1 MSRSYQPLPAAVTT
15 LVVAL
20 TVVLTTA
27 FPGAGARRVEV
38 YPVAGPSTITLSG
51 HGYGHGHGMS
61 QYGAEGAARAG
72 VAWQQ
77 IIEFYY
83 PGTSWGEHRGAI
95 QVWITGD
102 TTDDLVVVARP
113 GLKVTRLQA
122 KKAWTVPANGAK
134 QWRMSA
140 LAGGRTQVQFRTG
153 AGWRTWKSFSG
164 DGQFSS
170 PDSLLTLV
178 KPSGTS
184 TYRGRL
190 RSAAVRPGEPARDTV
205 NVLSMEAYLR
215 GVVPLEIP
223 ALWSPDAVRAQAV
236 AARTYAA
243 AERSHPNASHY
254 QICDTTQC
262 QVYGGYDVEH
272 DAATQAVVD
281 TAGQGLIH
289 DGRPAFT
296 QFSSS
301 NGGFSSAGS
310 APYLVAKEDPYD
322 GWAGNPHRTWSVVLD
337 DVALERRYPGIGD
350 LTSIEVSQRDGNG
363 EWGGRVQ
370 RLSLVGTAGRADITG
385 DTLRSALGLRSSWF
399 TFTVTPAA
407 RSDARDSR
415 TIS

>member
-1 MSRSYQPLPAAVTT
+1 MRRPNSRPSAAAVIAVAVG
-15 LVVAL
+15 LAVAL
-20 TVVLTTA
+20 TTA
-27 FPGAGARRVEV
+27 LPAVGSRRAEIF
-38 YPVAGPSTITLSG
+38 PVAGPSTITISG

-83 PGTSWGEHRGAI
+83 PGTSWGEHRGALE
-95 QVWITGD
+95 VWITGD

-113 GLKVTRLQA
+113 GIRVTRLEPR
-122 KKAWTVPANGAK
+122 KTWSVPTNGAR
-134 QWRMSA
+134 QWRMNG
-140 LAGGRTQVQFRTG
+140 LAGGRTQVQFRRTG
-153 AGWRTWKSFSG
+153 GWRTWRTFAG

-170 PDSLLTLV
+170 PEGRLTLV
-178 KPSGTS
+178 KPSGPA

-190 RSAAVRPGEPARDTV
+190 RSASVRPGQPARDTV
-205 NVLSMEAYLR
+205 NVVGMEAYLR

-272 DAATQAVVD
+272 DAATRAIID
-281 TAGQGLIH
+281 TAGQGLVH
-289 DGRPAFT
+289 EGRPAFT

-301 NGGFSSAGS
+301 NGGFMSAGS
-310 APYLVAKEDPYD
+310 TSYLVAQQDPYD
-322 GWAGNPHRTWSVVLD
+322 GWAGNPHHSWSVVVGD
-337 DVALERRYPGIGD
+337 AALERRYPAIGD
-350 LTSIEVSQRDGNG
+350 LTAIEVAERDGNG

-370 RLSLVGTAGRADITG
+370 EMSLVGSAGRVDITG
-385 DTLRSALGLRSSWF
+385 DTLRSVLGLRSSWF
-399 TFTVTPAA
+399 TFTVNAA
-407 RSDARDSR
+407 APRSKRR
-415 TIS
+415 